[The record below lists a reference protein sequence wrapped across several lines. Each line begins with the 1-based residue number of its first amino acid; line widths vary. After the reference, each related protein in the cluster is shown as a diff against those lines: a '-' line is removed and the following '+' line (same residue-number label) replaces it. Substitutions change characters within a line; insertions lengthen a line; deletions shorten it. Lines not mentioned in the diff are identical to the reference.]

1 MQTFCTLKDL
11 QRLQA
16 VAAFAFPDGAFAGA
30 GGAGGVL
37 VNLSGE
43 HFVRADD
50 NEGVLAQRANEGGRV
65 FSQQDAAKSVKH
77 GSRILRDWVAG
88 FS

>member
-1 MQTFCTLKDL
+1 
-11 QRLQA
+11 
-16 VAAFAFPDGAFAGA
+16 
-30 GGAGGVL
+30 L

-50 NEGVLAQRANEGGRV
+50 NEGVLVQRADEGGRV
-65 FSQQDAAKSVKH
+65 FSQQDVGKSVKPEP
-77 GSRILRDWVAG
+77 RILPGEVTG

>member
-1 MQTFCTLKDL
+1 MQTFGATKHL
-11 QRLQA
+11 QSLQA
-16 VAAFAFPDGAFAGA
+16 VAAHTFLDGELA

-77 GSRILRDWVAG
+77 GSRILRDWVTG